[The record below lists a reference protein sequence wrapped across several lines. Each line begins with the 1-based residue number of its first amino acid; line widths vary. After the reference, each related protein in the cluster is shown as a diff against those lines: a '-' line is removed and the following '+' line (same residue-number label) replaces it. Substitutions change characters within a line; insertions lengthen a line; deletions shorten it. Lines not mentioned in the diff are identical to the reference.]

1 MHAAGLRDRGPEC
14 GSGSGAPAVAEA
26 ALARQHRPHRWA
38 QRRVLRRDAAHE
50 LRVVRA
56 ALRRL
61 VAAPLQ
67 RLGAHEQHN
76 KLVDARQLLH
86 EAPRILASACPAVDH
101 GLALVLRF
109 GAQDLEA
116 GSPGQ
121 FVALGFHSTSLR
133 ATSPSRLVLWN
144 PTALPSRE
152 DNASA

>member
-1 MHAAGLRDRGPEC
+1 MPDTYTHIHDNNVTGPSTMQNETI
-14 GSGSGAPAVAEA
+14 S
-26 ALARQHRPHRWA
+26 
-38 QRRVLRRDAAHE
+38 VL
-50 LRVVRA
+50 
-56 ALRRL
+56 
-61 VAAPLQ
+61 P
-67 RLGAHEQHN
+67 LGAHEQHN